1 MNEKK
6 FLKTKGLRVLA
17 LVLVAVI
24 VVGAVVGALGGKA
37 GFLTDLDGILR
48 EPFQQASVTFTGWL
62 ESLYGNIYRY
72 DSLQAEN
79 ERLREELAAAQA
91 EAREGRE
98 AVQENERLRDLL
110 DLSQRHSDFDL
121 ESAKVVASSA
131 SNWSSVITISKGK
144 EAGIA
149 VGDCV
154 ITEGGSLVGQVMEV
168 GSGWSTVRTVIDID
182 LSAGGYVSNS
192 GATGMVTG
200 DFALMQE
207 GKTMLGYLMEGVS
220 LFPGDTVLTSGKGGA
235 FPAGLVVGTIE
246 EVRTAAGGQQT
257 FGVIKPACDLGNLL
271 QVFIIKDFEVVE

>member
-1 MNEKK
+1 MNWKK
-6 FLKTKGLRVLA
+6 FLKTNGLRLLA
-17 LVLVAVI
+17 VVI
-24 VVGAVVGALGGKA
+24 VAAIIVGAVVGALGGKA
-37 GFLTDLDGILR
+37 GFLTNLDGILR

-62 ESLYGNIYRY
+62 ESMYGNIYRY
-72 DSLQAEN
+72 DTLKAEN
-79 ERLREELAAAQA
+79 QRLREELASAQR

-131 SNWSSVITISKGK
+131 SNWSSIITISKGE
-144 EAGIA
+144 EAGIE

-168 GSGWSTVRTVIDID
+168 GSGWATVRTVIDID

-207 GKTMLGYLMEGVS
+207 GKTKIGYLMEGVS

-235 FPAGLVVGTIE
+235 YPAGLVVGTIE

-257 FGVIKPACDLGNLL
+257 YGVVKPACDIGNLL

>member
-1 MNEKK
+1 MNVKK

>member
-1 MNEKK
+1 MNWKK
-6 FLKTKGLRVLA
+6 FLKSKAPRL
-17 LVLVAVI
+17 LVLVI
-24 VVGAVVGALGGKA
+24 VAAIIVGAVVGALGGRA

-72 DSLQAEN
+72 DSLLAEN
-79 ERLREELAAAQA
+79 QRLREDLAAAQA

-110 DLSQRHSDFDL
+110 DLSQRHSDFEL

-131 SNWSSVITISKGK
+131 SNWSSIITISKGE
-144 EAGIA
+144 EAGIEP
-149 VGDCV
+149 GDCV

-168 GSGWSTVRTVIDID
+168 GSGWATVRTVIDID

-192 GATGMVTG
+192 GATGMITG
-200 DFALMQE
+200 DFSLMQE
-207 GKTMLGYLMEGVS
+207 GKTKLGYLMEGVS

-235 FPAGLVVGTIE
+235 YPAGLVVGTIE

-257 FGVIKPACDLGNLL
+257 FGVIEPACDLGNLL

>member
-1 MNEKK
+1 MNWKK

-17 LVLVAVI
+17 LVIVVTI

-37 GFLTDLDGILR
+37 GFLTNLDGILR

-72 DSLQAEN
+72 DALQAEN

-91 EAREGRE
+91 EAREGKE

-131 SNWSSVITISKGK
+131 SNWSSIITISKGE
-144 EAGIA
+144 EAGIE

-168 GSGWSTVRTVIDID
+168 GSGWATVRTVIDID

-257 FGVIKPACDLGNLL
+257 YGVVKPACDIGNLL

>member
-1 MNEKK
+1 MNVKK

-24 VVGAVVGALGGKA
+24 IVGAVVGALGGRA

-144 EAGIA
+144 ESGIA

-168 GSGWSTVRTVIDID
+168 GSGWATVRTVIDID

>member
-1 MNEKK
+1 MNVKK

-24 VVGAVVGALGGKA
+24 IVGAVVGALGGRA

-144 EAGIA
+144 ESGIA

>member
-1 MNEKK
+1 MNWKK

-17 LVLVAVI
+17 LVIVVTI

-37 GFLTDLDGILR
+37 GFLTNLDGILR

-72 DSLQAEN
+72 DALQAEN

-91 EAREGRE
+91 EAREGKE

-131 SNWSSVITISKGK
+131 SNWSSIITISKGE
-144 EAGIA
+144 EAGIE

-168 GSGWSTVRTVIDID
+168 GSGWATVRTVIDID

-207 GKTMLGYLMEGVS
+207 GKTKIGYLMEGVS

>member
-1 MNEKK
+1 MNWKK

-17 LVLVAVI
+17 LVIVVTI

-37 GFLTDLDGILR
+37 GFLTNLDGILR

-72 DSLQAEN
+72 DALQAEN

-131 SNWSSVITISKGK
+131 SNWSSIITISKGE
-144 EAGIA
+144 EAGIE

-168 GSGWSTVRTVIDID
+168 GSGWATVRTVIDID

-207 GKTMLGYLMEGVS
+207 GKTKIGYLMEGVS

-235 FPAGLVVGTIE
+235 YPAGLVVGTIE

-257 FGVIKPACDLGNLL
+257 YGVVKPACDIGNLL

>member
-1 MNEKK
+1 MNWKK
-6 FLKTKGLRVLA
+6 FLKSKAPRL
-17 LVLVAVI
+17 LVLVI
-24 VVGAVVGALGGKA
+24 VAAIIVGAVVGALGGRA

-72 DSLQAEN
+72 DSLLAEN
-79 ERLREELAAAQA
+79 QRLREDLAAAQA

-110 DLSQRHSDFDL
+110 DLSQRHSDFEL

-131 SNWSSVITISKGK
+131 SNWSSIITISKGE
-144 EAGIA
+144 EAGIEP
-149 VGDCV
+149 GDCV

-168 GSGWSTVRTVIDID
+168 GSGWATVRTVIDID

-192 GATGMVTG
+192 GATGMITG
-200 DFALMQE
+200 DFSLMQE
-207 GKTMLGYLMEGVS
+207 GKTKLGYLMEGVS

-235 FPAGLVVGTIE
+235 YPAGLVVGTIE

-257 FGVIKPACDLGNLL
+257 FGVIEPACDLGNLL
-271 QVFIIKDFEVVE
+271 

>member
-1 MNEKK
+1 MNWKK

-17 LVLVAVI
+17 LVIVVTI

-37 GFLTDLDGILR
+37 GFLTNLDGILR

-72 DSLQAEN
+72 DALQAEN

-91 EAREGRE
+91 EAREGKE

-131 SNWSSVITISKGK
+131 SNWSSIITISKGE
-144 EAGIA
+144 EAGIE

-168 GSGWSTVRTVIDID
+168 GSGWATVRTVIDID

-207 GKTMLGYLMEGVS
+207 GKTKIGYLMEGVS

-235 FPAGLVVGTIE
+235 YPAGLVVGTIE

-257 FGVIKPACDLGNLL
+257 YGVVKPACDIGNLL

>member
-1 MNEKK
+1 MAPVWA
-6 FLKTKGLRVLA
+6 VLA
-17 LVLVAVI
+17 ARLLVLVI
-24 VVGAVVGALGGKA
+24 VAAIIVGAVVGALGGRA

-72 DSLQAEN
+72 DSLLAEN
-79 ERLREELAAAQA
+79 QRLREDLAAAQA

-110 DLSQRHSDFDL
+110 DLSQRHSDFEL

-131 SNWSSVITISKGK
+131 SNWSSIITISKGE
-144 EAGIA
+144 EAGIEP
-149 VGDCV
+149 GDCV

-168 GSGWSTVRTVIDID
+168 GSGWATVRTVIDID

-192 GATGMVTG
+192 GATGMITG
-200 DFALMQE
+200 DFSLMQE
-207 GKTMLGYLMEGVS
+207 GKTKLGYLMEGVS

-235 FPAGLVVGTIE
+235 YPAGLVVGTIE

-257 FGVIKPACDLGNLL
+257 FGVIEPACDLGNLL